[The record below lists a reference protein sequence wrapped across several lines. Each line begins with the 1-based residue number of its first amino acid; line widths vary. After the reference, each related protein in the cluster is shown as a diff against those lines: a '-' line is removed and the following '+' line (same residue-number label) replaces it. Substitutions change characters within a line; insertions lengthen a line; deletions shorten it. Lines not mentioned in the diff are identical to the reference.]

1 MKRKAAHAQKTKMEF
16 SKKILIV
23 AGVVNI
29 AVVIFACVMMWRTFD
44 TSPLAYL
51 IPAVAAE
58 VATGTSFYYA
68 KARSENMIKL
78 KKIYGNLAEEDAEQS
93 QAADG

>member
-78 KKIYGNLAEEDAEQS
+78 EKIYGNLTEEDIDQG